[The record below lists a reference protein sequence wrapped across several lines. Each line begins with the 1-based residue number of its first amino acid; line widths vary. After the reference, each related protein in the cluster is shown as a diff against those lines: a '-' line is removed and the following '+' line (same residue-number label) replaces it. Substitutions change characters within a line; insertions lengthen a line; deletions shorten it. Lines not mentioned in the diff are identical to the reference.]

1 MDYLKE
7 SHVLAIVVVFLVV
20 VSVVDERAAL
30 SGSDISWETTE
41 KEKENISTILVCP
54 ITIDFMVCY

>member
-7 SHVLAIVVVFLVV
+7 SHVFAIVVVFLVL

-30 SGSDISWETTE
+30 SGSDISWETTD
-41 KEKENISTILVCP
+41 KEKENTSTIFVCP
-54 ITIDFMVCY
+54 ITIDFMVSY